1 MVIPETLQIYK
12 KFKELFELLKEARN
26 LLPESPKKTEIT
38 VKIEE
43 AEESLK
49 IAKTEAA
56 KALGYNL
63 CQCTFPP
70 QIMLFVKDK
79 NVYRCPE
86 CSHEL
91 IETSIESFPSKTAS
105 QWNEF

>member
-1 MVIPETLQIYK
+1 MVIPEALQIYK
-12 KFKELFELLKEARN
+12 KLKGVFGLLNKAKD

-49 IAKTEAA
+49 ISETEAA

-70 QIMLFVKDK
+70 QIMLFLKDK

-86 CSHEL
+86 CGHEL
-91 IETSIESFPSKTAS
+91 LAELFFGSSPLESQPD
-105 QWNEF
+105 W